1 MSRPVSTK
9 GPQRGFSLLEVL
21 VAFAV
26 FSLALGVLFQIF
38 SSGLRSADLARAYSE
53 AVIIAES
60 RLAVFSGD
68 APIEAG
74 SEQGVVADKY
84 HWSTSI
90 TPYDPE
96 IDGGVPEG
104 LEAFQVSVRVS
115 WGEGNEREVALD
127 TMQFQWVDQ

>member
-1 MSRPVSTK
+1 MRAPE
-9 GPQRGFSLLEVL
+9 RGFSLLEVL

-38 SSGLRSADLARAYSE
+38 SSGLRSVDLARGYSE

-60 RLAVFSGD
+60 RLAAYSGD

-74 SEQGVVADKY
+74 SEQGVVADTY
-84 HWSTSI
+84 HWSTSV

-104 LEAFQVSVRVS
+104 LEAYRVSVRVN
-115 WGEGNEREVALD
+115 WGEGSEREVALD
-127 TMQFQWVDQ
+127 TMQFQWVGQ

>member
-1 MSRPVSTK
+1 MNRPVSTRSSE
-9 GPQRGFSLLEVL
+9 RGFSLLEVL

-53 AVIIAES
+53 AVVIAES
-60 RLAVFSGD
+60 RLAAFSGD
-68 APIEAG
+68 ALIEAG
-74 SEQGVVADKY
+74 AQQGVVADTY
-84 HWSTSI
+84 HWSTRV
-90 TPYDPE
+90 TPYDPD

-104 LEAFQVSVRVS
+104 LEAFHVSVRVY
-115 WGEGNEREVALD
+115 WGQGSEREVALD